1 MVVLTHQLIIIIK
14 MLLLKMVHVHI
25 RLSTVE
31 FTVDMNGINQ
41 PSSNYDNV
49 VVNGSWN
56 GWNGWEYLI
65 LYDEDGDGVYNG
77 SLEIDPELVLSMLYG
92 M

>member
-1 MVVLTHQLIIIIK
+1 MYISIST
-14 MLLLKMVHVHI
+14 
-25 RLSTVE
+25 TVE
-31 FTVDMNGINQ
+31 FTVDMNGIDQ

-56 GWNGWEYLI
+56 GWNGWGVI

-77 SLEIDPELVLSMLYG
+77 SLEIDPGTSFEYVVAVTGVMIVGPVGECNGVWL
-92 M
+92 